1 MEQKTNKQR
10 VALITGITGQDG
22 SYLASHLLRQGYR
35 VFGFVRHESWAG
47 CRVWSEEEKG
57 QITPL
62 HGDLSEGQD
71 LAIALERARP
81 DEIYNLASE
90 SRPSLSWRNP
100 ARTLSINGEAAV
112 RLFEAARQ
120 IVPNAR
126 IFQASSSEMF
136 GVPSEIPQT
145 SKTPFLPSNPYAASK
160 VYAHQ
165 MAGILRSAYGM
176 YISCGILFNHESERR
191 PNHFLTQKIA
201 YGAACAARGI
211 TTSTRLNERGRP
223 MVENGKLMLG
233 DLSVRRDWG
242 HAPEFV
248 EAMHL
253 LLQNDTP
260 SDCVIGTGVSS
271 SIADL
276 CEAAYAHVGLDWRD
290 HVASDEGLKRPL
302 ETGNTV
308 ADATEPEAV
317 LGGWRATSTPSD
329 WMGQMVDHQAAQL
342 PA

>member
-1 MEQKTNKQR
+1 MDRTSNQP

-35 VFGFVRHESWAG
+35 VFGFVRDESWAG
-47 CRVWSEEEKG
+47 CRVWSEGEKD

-71 LAIALERARP
+71 IAIALNRARP

-100 ARTLSINGEAAV
+100 ARTLSVNGEAAV
-112 RLFEAARQ
+112 RLFEAARH
-120 IVPNAR
+120 IVPEAR

-136 GVPSEIPQT
+136 GVPSEVPQS

-165 MAGILRSAYGM
+165 MAGILRAAYGM
-176 YISCGILFNHESERR
+176 HICCGILFNHESERR

-211 TTSTRLNERGRP
+211 DHSTRLNERGRP

-233 DLSVRRDWG
+233 NLNVRRDWG
-242 HAPEFV
+242 YAPEFV

-253 LLQNDTP
+253 LLQNDVP

-290 HVASDEGLKRPL
+290 HVASDEALKRPL
-302 ETGNTV
+302 ETGDTV
-308 ADATEPEAV
+308 ADASEPAAV
-317 LGGWRATSTPSD
+317 LGGWRAKTPLAV
-329 WMGQMVDHQAAQL
+329 WVGRMVDHQAAQL
-342 PA
+342 S